1 MDEMLVSMIT
11 LSCIPVLIYIAYAIY
26 KVQKRHAA
34 KQELLEGARKPDYR
48 LSESCQPNDTTF
60 VEQKCVFYHRA
71 PGPIGT
77 DDIRTLMQNARR
89 RIARKYIHPFE
100 EDTTIEMA
108 CLDYNAISQ
117 IARIDFKLRTSYRTI
132 TGYKQISG
140 VKYRIYSDP
149 KIKERYYR
157 ETFHVTADA
166 LERLDHPADE
176 IVRLFREEV
185 VIRLDCVTAVPSW
198 AIKKWLQEER
208 SAYEHYLDDLVA
220 HKNRTL
226 INASHALEA
235 QSPALNKT
243 ISKKTHKIEILNAK
257 LQNRTG
263 KRADKLQTKINS
275 AQSIVSACT
284 SKLKELQ
291 GIAETSKSELE
302 AAELKKQSTME
313 MLEKEVPALIK
324 SVRRLNQ
331 EDPAA
336 NGFVLLAQYMLKPYT
351 KITGVYVIRN
361 NKNERCYV
369 GQSKDV
375 IRRLKQHFRNN
386 QPVNPI
392 FQHDYDM
399 ASSTERETL
408 FSVKVIPLESKD
420 ELDRV
425 EKDLISVYFAYA
437 TGYNSTKGNT

>member
-1 MDEMLVSMIT
+1 MDDMLVSMIA
-11 LSCIPVLIYIAYAIY
+11 LSSIPVLIYLVYAIY
-26 KVQKRHAA
+26 KVYKRHET
-34 KQELLEGARKPDYR
+34 KQELLNGARKPDYR
-48 LSESCQPNDTTF
+48 LSESCQPKDINF
-60 VEQKCVFYHRA
+60 VEEKCIFYNRT

-77 DDIRTLMQNARR
+77 DDIRTLMQNARK

-100 EDTTIEMA
+100 ENTTIEMA

-117 IARIDFKLRTSYRTI
+117 IARIDFKLRTSYRTV
-132 TGYKQISG
+132 TGYKQING
-140 VKYRIYSDP
+140 VRYRIYSDP

-185 VIRLDCVTAVPSW
+185 VIRLNCVTAVPSW

-208 SAYEHYLDDLVA
+208 SGYEQYLSDLVA
-220 HKNRTL
+220 HKKQTL
-226 INASHALEA
+226 VNANHALET
-235 QSPALNKT
+235 QSPAINKT
-243 ISKKTHKIEILNAK
+243 IEKKTHKIEVLNAK
-257 LQNRTG
+257 LQHRTG
-263 KRADKLQTKINS
+263 KRADKLQAKINS
-275 AQSIVSACT
+275 VQSIVSDA
-284 SKLKELQ
+284 SAKLTKLRDTV
-291 GIAETSKSELE
+291 ETSKNGLE
-302 AAELKKQSTME
+302 AAELEQHSTVE
-313 MLEKEVPALIK
+313 LLEREVPALIK

-331 EDPAA
+331 EDPAED
-336 NGFVLLAQYMLKPYT
+336 GFVLLAQYMLNPYT

-375 IRRLKQHFRNN
+375 MKRLKQHFRNN

-408 FSVKVIPLESKD
+408 FSVKVISLGSKD

-425 EKDLISVYFAYA
+425 EKDLIVVYSAYA

>member
-1 MDEMLVSMIT
+1 MDEMLVSMIA
-11 LSCIPVLIYIAYAIY
+11 LSSIPVLIYLAYAIY
-26 KVQKRHAA
+26 KVYNRHAT
-34 KQELLEGARKPDYR
+34 KRELLEGAQKPDYQ
-48 LSESCQPNDTTF
+48 LSKACQPKDTYF
-60 VEQKCVFYHRA
+60 VEEKCVFYNRK

-77 DDIRTLMQNARR
+77 DDIRILMQNAKK
-89 RIARKYIHPFE
+89 RIARKYVHPFE

-117 IARIDFKLRTSYRTI
+117 IARIDFKLRTSYRTVI
-132 TGYKQISG
+132 GYKQING
-140 VKYRIYSDP
+140 VRYRIYSDP

-157 ETFHVTADA
+157 ENFHVTADA

-176 IVRLFREEV
+176 IARLFREEV

-198 AIKKWLQEER
+198 AIKKWLQEEQ
-208 SAYEHYLDDLVA
+208 SGYEQYLSDQVSQ
-220 HKNRTL
+220 KNL
-226 INASHALEA
+226 ALSNANYALKM
-235 QSPALNKT
+235 QSPHLQKT
-243 ISKKTHKIEILNAK
+243 IAKKTHKIEVLNAK
-257 LQNRTG
+257 LQHRTG
-263 KRADKLQTKINS
+263 KRADKLQAKINS
-275 AQSIVSACT
+275 VQSIVSDA
-284 SKLKELQ
+284 SAKLTKLRDTV
-291 GIAETSKSELE
+291 ETSKNGLE
-302 AAELKKQSTME
+302 AAELEQHSTVE
-313 MLEKEVPALIK
+313 LLEREVPALIK

-331 EDPAA
+331 EDPAED
-336 NGFVLLAQYMLKPYT
+336 GFVLLAQYMLNPYT

-375 IRRLKQHFRNN
+375 MKRLKQHFRNN

-408 FSVKVIPLESKD
+408 FSVKVISLGSKD

-425 EKDLISVYFAYA
+425 EKDLITVYSAYA
-437 TGYNSTKGNT
+437 TGYNSTQGNT